1 MAALT
6 AREYGW
12 TFMQYLAADPA
23 FTNVMYAAACEHA
36 GVEVVG
42 YVDDE
47 IRAVGIDKIMR
58 GEVIY

>member
-1 MAALT
+1 M

-12 TFMQYLAADPA
+12 SFRQYLASEPS
-23 FTNVMYAAACEHA
+23 FTHAMYAAACEHA

-47 IRAVGIDKIMR
+47 IRALGVDKIIS